1 MRMRVRFLPGC
12 AVALS
17 MAAATLSAAG
27 PQQPMPQAKAERTE
41 PDGTTPLHRA
51 AQLNDLGTADRL
63 VRAGANVNAANRY
76 GVTPLSLA
84 CVNGNA
90 PMIELLLKAGADANS
105 TLPEGETA
113 LMTAA
118 NTGNV
123 AALKALLA
131 HGANVNATES
141 SKGQTALMWAV
152 NKGHTAAA
160 QALIEAGADIN
171 ARSKGKFSPMIFAV
185 RGGKIEIVRLL
196 LAKGVKAND
205 VIAGPAFSAGVQG
218 ATTDSTSLV
227 GLAILNAQYR
237 IAQLLLESGAD
248 PNPPDSRG
256 SLLHTVAWMRRPG
269 SPLAGSNRPDPVGDS
284 LEFAKVLLAHGANPN
299 VRIAWEEIAFD
310 HDDGEVKSPP
320 NIAAG
325 RDFISMVG
333 ATPFFLAA
341 KSGDTALMRV
351 LLANGADPRM
361 PTAQGVTPFMAAAG
375 IGYWNGETAGPFTG
389 TPESERL
396 EAVKLALDMSGEDV
410 NGVADFG
417 GKLQFDEDPENLFF
431 DYSLKYTLDPAVGR
445 RPQTALGDVR
455 WAGSTALHG
464 AVITYQLSIIR
475 FLVEKGARLDARNQ
489 LGWTPLML
497 TQGMLNAANARFYP
511 EAEALLKQLMIER
524 GMDPAQYG
532 RRGVLTT
539 VVKRTP

>member
-1 MRMRVRFLPGC
+1 
-12 AVALS
+12 
-17 MAAATLSAAG
+17 MAAATHSAAG
-27 PQQPMPQAKAERTE
+27 PQQQMQQPKVQSVE

-51 AQLNDLGTADRL
+51 AQRNDLGTAERL
-63 VRAGANVNAANRY
+63 VRTGANVNAANRY

-90 PMIELLLKAGADANS
+90 PMIEMLLKAGADANS

-123 AALKALLA
+123 AALRALLA

-160 QALIEAGADIN
+160 HALIEAGADIN

-185 RGGKIEIVRLL
+185 RGGRIEIVRLL

-227 GLAILNAQYR
+227 GLAILNAQYH

-248 PNPPDSRG
+248 PNPSDSRG

-299 VRIAWEEIAFD
+299 VRIAWDEIAFD

-341 KSGDTALMRV
+341 KAGDTGLMRV
-351 LLANGADPRM
+351 LVANGADPRL

-417 GKLQFDEDPENLFF
+417 GKLQFDEDPNNLFF

-445 RPQTALGDVR
+445 RPETALGDVR

-497 TQGMLNAANARFYP
+497 TQGMMNAANARFYP
-511 EAEALLKQLMIER
+511 EAEALLKQLMVER

-532 RRGVLTT
+532 RGGVLTT

>member
-1 MRMRVRFLPGC
+1 MRVRIKFLPGC

-17 MAAATLSAAG
+17 MAAATFSAAE
-27 PQQPMPQAKAERTE
+27 PQKIQAKMENVE

-51 AQLNDLGTADRL
+51 AQRSDLSTAERL
-63 VRAGANVNAANRY
+63 VRAGAKVNAANRY

-84 CVNGNA
+84 CINGDA
-90 PMIELLLKAGADANS
+90 PMIEMLLKAGADANS

-131 HGANVNATES
+131 HGATVNVTEG

-152 NKGHTAAA
+152 NRGHTAAA

-171 ARSKGKFSPMIFAV
+171 ARSKGKFSPMVFAV
-185 RGGKIEIVRLL
+185 RGGRIEIVRLL
-196 LAKGVKAND
+196 LAKGVKPND
-205 VIAGPAFSAGVQG
+205 VIAGAAFSAGVQG

-227 GLAILNAQYR
+227 GLAILNAQYN

-256 SLLHTVAWMRRPG
+256 SLLHTLAWMRRPG

-284 LEFAKVLLAHGANPN
+284 LAFAKVLLAHGANPN
-299 VRIAWEEIAFD
+299 VRIAWDEIAFD

-333 ATPFFLAA
+333 ATPFYLAA

-351 LLANGADPRM
+351 LVANGADPRL

-396 EAVKLALDMSGEDV
+396 EAVKLALEMSGEDV
-410 NGVADFG
+410 NGTADFG
-417 GKLQFDEDPENLFF
+417 GLQFDEDPENLFF

-497 TQGMLNAANARFYP
+497 TQGMMNAANARFYP
-511 EAEALLKQLMIER
+511 EAEALLKQLMVER
-524 GMDPAQYG
+524 GMDPARYG
-532 RRGVLTT
+532 RRGVSTT

>member
-1 MRMRVRFLPGC
+1 MRVRFKFLTGC
-12 AVALS
+12 ATTLS
-17 MAAATLSAAG
+17 MAVATLSAAG
-27 PQQPMPQAKAERTE
+27 PQQQIQQTRVQSVE

-51 AQLNDLGTADRL
+51 AQRSDFGTAERL

-84 CVNGNA
+84 CVNGDA
-90 PMIELLLKAGADANS
+90 PMIEMLLKAGADANS

-123 AALKALLA
+123 AALKALLG
-131 HGANVNATES
+131 HGANVNATEGTR
-141 SKGQTALMWAV
+141 GQTALMWAV
-152 NKGHTAAA
+152 NRGHAAAA
-160 QALIEAGADIN
+160 QALIDAGADIN

-185 RGGKIEIVRLL
+185 RGGRIDIVRLL
-196 LAKGVKAND
+196 LAKGVQAND

-227 GLAILNAQYR
+227 GLAILNAQYN

-248 PNPPDSRG
+248 PNPSDSRG
-256 SLLHTVAWMRRPG
+256 SLLHTLAWMRRPG

-284 LEFAKVLLAHGANPN
+284 LHFAKVLLAHGANPN
-299 VRIAWEEIAFD
+299 VRIAWDEIAFD

-333 ATPFFLAA
+333 ATPFYLAA

-351 LLANGADPRM
+351 LIANGADPRL

-375 IGYWNGETAGPFTG
+375 IGYWNGETSGPFTG
-389 TPESERL
+389 TPETERL

-410 NGVADFG
+410 NGTADFG
-417 GKLQFDEDPENLFF
+417 NLQFDEDPANLFF

-445 RPQTALGDVR
+445 RPHTALGDVR

-497 TQGMLNAANARFYP
+497 TQGMMNAANARFYP
-511 EAEALLKQLMIER
+511 EAEALLKQLMVER

-532 RRGVLTT
+532 RGGVLTT